1 MKGLW
6 RVKSAVR
13 SAITRHRRS
22 GLMTAVHGAASFFES
37 AWHNENADFATSG
50 EKFVLKRL
58 EAADCRVAL
67 DIGANA
73 GDWTHEV
80 LGLWP
85 RCHVHAFEVAPH
97 TYRRLESAIDPSH
110 RSRSTLHNIGL
121 SDQSGTQTM
130 YYFPDNDKLT
140 CESPRHAGF
149 QSVPFEGR
157 FSTLDEFSAAHG
169 IDHVDFLKVDVEGA
183 EYRVLAG
190 AAELLR
196 SGRVAA
202 IQFEYGAFS
211 IDTRIMLK
219 DYYELLGDRYAIGK
233 IFPDHVAFA
242 DYDWKFEDFRFSNYL
257 CVSND
262 RPELRSLLQPR
273 A

>member
-6 RVKSAVR
+6 QVKSAVR

-22 GLMTAVHGAASFFES
+22 GLMTALHNAASFFES

-97 TYRRLESAIDPSH
+97 TYRRLESALAPSH
-110 RSRSTLHNIGL
+110 RGRSTLHNIGL

-130 YYFPDNDKLT
+130 YYFPNNDKLT

-149 QSVPFEGR
+149 ESVPFEGR
-157 FSTLDEFSAAHG
+157 FATLDEFSAAHG
-169 IDHVDFLKVDVEGA
+169 IDHVDFLKIDVEGA
-183 EYRVLAG
+183 EYRVLTG

-196 SGRVAA
+196 SGRIAA

-211 IDTRIMLK
+211 IDTRIMLR

-233 IFPDHVAFA
+233 IFPDHVAFT
-242 DYDWKFEDFRFSNYL
+242 DYDWKSEDFRFSNYL

-262 RPELRSLLQPR
+262 RPELRRLLQPQ